1 MLIIRVQFQLLVE
14 TVKERLKEERL
25 KEERLKE
32 DSLKEEKLEEEHGD
46 INDNHLSLVLSN

>member
-1 MLIIRVQFQLLVE
+1 MEENVE
-14 TVKERLKEERL
+14 DL

-32 DSLKEEKLEEEHGD
+32 DSLKEDSLKEEHGEHGD